1 RSSDLE
7 VRVGVAMQRS
17 AALVASLLGVL
28 RAGAAYVPL
37 DPSYPAERLAHIV
50 DDSQLRLIVTDAESL
65 ASYAALFGA
74 RLTLDAAALRDI
86 ALSAHAHDVI
96 VDDA

>member
-1 RSSDLE
+1 WSRAIARELIRLGAGTE

-37 DPSYPAERLAHIV
+37 DPSYPAERLAHTV
-50 DDSQLRLIVTDAESL
+50 DDSQLRFIVTDAPS
-65 ASYAALFGA
+65 
-74 RLTLDAAALRDI
+74 
-86 ALSAHAHDVI
+86 
-96 VDDA
+96 